1 MNQLSIRGFDKELE
15 RRIREVAKK
24 RHLSLNKA
32 AILLLRRGAG
42 LDEAHQSTGIVGD
55 SLNEHIGSWT
65 TADEAELLANTE
77 AFERIDEGLWS

>member
-1 MNQLSIRGFDKELE
+1 MNQQSIRGFDEELE

-32 AILLLRRGAG
+32 AILLLRRGTG
-42 LDEAHQSTGIVGD
+42 LDETHQSKGIVGD
-55 SLNEHIGSWT
+55 SLNEHIESWP
-65 TADEAELLANTE
+65 AGDEAELLANAE